1 MQYVY
6 LPGWPSVALSRSP
19 GQPPPTLSR
28 TSRIARPIV
37 AFARLPEPKQLPPAF
52 MPISRAIGP
61 LTTRSGAAMCV
72 VACTPF
78 RLNAAVV
85 RASIAARTTGA

>member
-1 MQYVY
+1 MQYEY
-6 LPGWPSVALSRSP
+6 LPGWPSVALSSSP
-19 GQPPPTLSR
+19 GQPPPTFSR

-61 LTTRSGAAMCV
+61 FTTSSGAAMCV
-72 VACTPF
+72 VAWTPF
-78 RLNAAVV
+78 RLKAGAVS
-85 RASIAARTTGA
+85 ASIAARTTGA